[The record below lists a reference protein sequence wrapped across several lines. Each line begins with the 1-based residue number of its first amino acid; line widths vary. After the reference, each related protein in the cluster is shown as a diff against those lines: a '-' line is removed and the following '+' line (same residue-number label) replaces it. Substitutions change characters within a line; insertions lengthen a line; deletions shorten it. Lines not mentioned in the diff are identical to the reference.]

1 MGEHDRRAFRPIE
14 KKVRFGHRRI
24 LCEPG
29 LFATS
34 TVDRLRSGGL
44 ASTPLIPTSRQL
56 QEISQLREGSLVE
69 VPFAPLLLAHFQ
81 QRHTLV
87 LEVRRRQVWKRILLE
102 DGVPVDCRSNLAHE
116 TLGRYM
122 VLEGKLSEEEFT
134 ASLSKSAARGVQMGE
149 VLLENGLVSAMEL
162 FRILQQNLAKKLLDL
177 FTWNEGELRWLEE
190 GPQSASSL
198 KVKVPQLILTG
209 ITRFAPQE
217 QVDMAVGPL
226 VGTRLVL
233 NPRPPFPLEE
243 IRLSP
248 RQAQLADALR
258 PGRRMGELAE
268 ATGLPVDEITRLL
281 YALCILGV
289 VVAADTVPKELIGA
303 APPLR
308 PALSATGSFALPS
321 LAAPAPAPPPSEPEK
336 PPPTPVVAAK
346 AVPAAPGLTP
356 QDLERRRNE
365 IMQTFLSYRRQ
376 DAFDLLGVPEEA
388 TAQGIDEKFLAFSR
402 RFTPW
407 TLDHPE
413 LAAMAER
420 AQDLFLAGARAYGEL
435 CDREQRGTL
444 LFRRKTLRDERAKKP
459 AASFAIK
466 TDLLDAEAQYK
477 KGKALLEA
485 DKPRDAL
492 VLLEFAADC
501 DPQNG
506 VYAAET
512 AWCRFVVSSSYAG
525 RSLRELNEA
534 LRIDPNC
541 GLAELYAG
549 EIHGRL
555 GHPAEAEADLRR
567 ALKLMSPDRRPLDA
581 LKALIGADKH

>member
-1 MGEHDRRAFRPIE
+1 
-14 KKVRFGHRRI
+14 
-24 LCEPG
+24 
-29 LFATS
+29 
-34 TVDRLRSGGL
+34 
-44 ASTPLIPTSRQL
+44 LIPTSRQL
-56 QEISQLREGSLVE
+56 QEISQLRAGSLVD
-69 VPFAPLLLAHFQ
+69 VPFAVLLLAHAQ

-122 VLEGKLSEEEFT
+122 VLEGKLGEEEFT
-134 ASLSKSAARGVQMGE
+134 AALSKSAARGVPLGE
-149 VLLENGLVSAMEL
+149 VLLENGLISPVEL

-177 FTWNEGELRWLEE
+177 FTWNEGELRWLDE
-190 GPQSASSL
+190 PPHSASSL

-243 IRLSP
+243 IRLNA
-248 RQAQLADALR
+248 RQAQLAEATR

-268 ATGLPVDEITRLL
+268 ATGQPVDEITRLL

-289 VVAADTVPKELIGA
+289 VVAADAVPKDLIGA

-308 PALSATGSFALPS
+308 PALSATGAIPLPS
-321 LAAPAPAPPPSEPEK
+321 LAASPPAPAPPEPEK
-336 PPPTPVVAAK
+336 PSPT
-346 AVPAAPGLTP
+346 PAAPAPKPGPAVPP

-365 IMQTFLSYRRQ
+365 IMQTYLSYRRQ
-376 DAFDLLGVPEEA
+376 DAFDLLNVPEDA
-388 TAQGIDEKFLAFSR
+388 TAQAIDERFLAFSR
-402 RFTPW
+402 RFAPW
-407 TLDHPE
+407 ALDHPE
-413 LAAMAER
+413 LAAMTER

-435 CDREQRGTL
+435 CDREQRSTL
-444 LFRRKTLRDERAKKP
+444 LFRRKTLREERAKKP

-485 DKPRDAL
+485 DKAREAL

-525 RSLRELNEA
+525 RSLRELAEA
-534 LRIDPNC
+534 LRRDPNC

-549 EIHGRL
+549 EIYRRL
-555 GHPAEAEADLRR
+555 GQTDEAELHLRR
-567 ALKLMSPDRRPLDA
+567 ALKLMSPDRRPIDA
-581 LKALIGADKH
+581 LKALTGERKR